1 MRRRRRSQESSC
13 DAAYDRDR
21 KCRGREGGKEED
33 EAEREI
39 ENQRN
44 SEGGY
49 SDEMKTRGRNEGI
62 KEENKN
68 AKQEWRTKKKRCIDV
83 LVRSDLINALNDE

>member
-13 DAAYDRDR
+13 DAAYDRER

-33 EAEREI
+33 

-49 SDEMKTRGRNEGI
+49 SDEMKTRGRNKGI
-62 KEENKN
+62 KEGNKN
-68 AKQEWRTKKKRCIDV
+68 AKQEWRTKKKRCMDV